1 VQIDISLPFLS
12 NYINQA
18 IENGARPYVSEP
30 ERCGTASTITPASAS
45 QYQHDMSTAHSL
57 RFEAYEL
64 PKPRAPTPS
73 IQSSSTPSG
82 PTITTDLVP
91 VSETTYTTREEQ
103 QNPKVQTLADQISA
117 EIGVHLRLDG
127 VQKKWGRQTYSAP
140 SAPSTSSSS
149 TQKPSNGMVTSDTI
163 HENTLNSRK
172 QQIPEVSAEK
182 QKLAASLFGK
192 KTAEKKT
199 QAGTRRPVKES
210 QPAVSTS
217 APEPPK
223 ENKVIVPAAP
233 PPDLLDLGEPSE
245 TAAPTIDPFKQLE
258 GLLGPGTGSDVAS
271 GPSPSVNVV
280 ATTDMM
286 SMLTDVPLESDTKS
300 SDKGVIS
307 STMTKK
313 GPNVKDALQKD
324 ATARQVGVTPSGN
337 NPNLFKDLFG

>member
-1 VQIDISLPFLS
+1 LQIDKSLPFLS

-18 IENGARPYVSEP
+18 IENGARPYVSES
-30 ERCGTASTITPASAS
+30 ERYRSASTIIQASAS
-45 QYQHDMSTAHSL
+45 QYQHDMSSAHSL

-64 PKPRAPTPS
+64 PKPRAPTLS
-73 IQSSSTPSG
+73 IQSSSVPSV

-91 VSETTYTTREEQ
+91 VSEATYTTREEQ

-117 EIGVHLRLDG
+117 EIGVRLRLDG
-127 VQKKWGRQTYSAP
+127 VQKKWGRQTYSSP
-140 SAPSTSSSS
+140 SAPSISSSS

-163 HENTLNSRK
+163 RENTLDSRK

-192 KTAEKKT
+192 KTAGKKT

-210 QPAVSTS
+210 QPAVATS

-223 ENKVIVPAAP
+223 ENKVIVPAEP
-233 PPDLLDLGEPSE
+233 PPDLLDLGEASE

-271 GPSPSVNVV
+271 VPGPSVSAL
-280 ATTDMM
+280 ATTDLI
-286 SMLTDVPLESDTKS
+286 SMLTDMPPAIDTKS

-307 STMTKK
+307 STISKK

-324 ATARQVGVTPSGN
+324 ATARQVGVTLSGN